1 MRRALARA
9 PRCSLANVTTGESI
23 ECMFNPAQLTEKVQV
38 GYNRLAV
45 PGLSHQVLQ
54 YAGTGNRRFEGV
66 EFYLDRFFA
75 SEDPQA
81 PDILEFRSFIRALTV
96 PSEAA
101 QTVLSTA
108 PPRVLVLWP
117 GVLSVEAV
125 VTDAEFQFR
134 QFGVDGQVLVYAA
147 LLSFEEVLDQRV
159 TSEQLRRGGR

>member
-1 MRRALARA
+1 M
-9 PRCSLANVTTGESI
+9 
-23 ECMFNPAQLTEKVQV
+23 ECLFNPAQLTEKVQV

-75 SEDPQA
+75 SEEPQA
-81 PDILEFRSFIRALTV
+81 PDILEFRNFVRALTV
-96 PSEAA
+96 PPEAA
-101 QTVLSTA
+101 QTVLSSA

-134 QFGVDGQVLVYAA
+134 QFGVEGRVLVYAV
-147 LLSFEEVLDQRV
+147 LMSFEEVLDQRV
-159 TSEQLRRGGR
+159 TSEHLRRGGR